1 MTWAADIISL
11 PDDVAVG
18 SLTGFLFLG
27 FHLLCPEE
35 SSRSFGVVCVGADVS
50 RVRAAVFSSATRD
63 WVVHPWVEIGG
74 EYGLNYGAGAL
85 VNGSVYCPFY
95 EDSRVIRINTATMD
109 VSSLDLPSLP
119 SWIIDYGQ
127 VDFIVGDTKDG
138 ELCMLYASDDFHLHV
153 WIRGVD
159 GDGIGVS
166 VPLLI
171 PSLSAQIERTTGES
185 EGKLRVVQARSGCV
199 YLCMIC
205 ITPADTQHSWLF
217 YHSLGTKEIELM
229 INGTFDYCAYP
240 YIMAWPP
247 CLICDD
253 EGTAHEVEGS
263 H

>member
-1 MTWAADIISL
+1 M
-11 PDDVAVG
+11 
-18 SLTGFLFLG
+18 
-27 FHLLCPEE
+27 
-35 SSRSFGVVCVGADVS
+35 
-50 RVRAAVFSSATRD
+50 
-63 WVVHPWVEIGG
+63 
-74 EYGLNYGAGAL
+74 
-85 VNGSVYCPFY
+85 
-95 EDSRVIRINTATMD
+95 
-109 VSSLDLPSLP
+109 
-119 SWIIDYGQ
+119 
-127 VDFIVGDTKDG
+127 
-138 ELCMLYASDDFHLHV
+138 
-153 WIRGVD
+153 D
-159 GDGIGVS
+159 GDGIGVW
-166 VPLLI
+166 VQQLI